1 MDILIAVLVSLLIA
15 APSAFYIGSS
25 HRKKVA
31 KNDLNSAENKAKKI
45 VEDAKVD
52 AERIIK
58 QANIEARD
66 EAIKQKE
73 DADKEIKQKKMDLA
87 QSEQRI
93 NQFEQRLNQRQDLLD
108 KRFDLMEEKEINLSK
123 RQKEMDDK
131 QKEYE
136 VLRQKEEQEL
146 LRISRLTEEEAKQ
159 EIMNRLKDDMQTEMA
174 NYILD
179 ETNKAKFE
187 VDKKAKT
194 MLTSAIQ
201 RCAADHTSEVTVSV
215 VNLPSD
221 DMKGRIIG
229 REGRNIKSIETLTGI
244 DIIIDDTPDVI
255 VLSSFDPIR
264 REVARIAIERLMAD
278 GRIHPG
284 KIEEMVEK
292 AKVEVANTV
301 KEEGERALY
310 ETGVINLNPDLIQ
323 LLGKLRYRTSYGQNV
338 LNHSIEVSHIAGL
351 LASELGLDVALA
363 KRAGLLHDIGKSVDH
378 EAEGTHVELGVEMLK
393 KYKESAKVINAVE
406 AHHGDVEPE
415 TMEAVLIQAADAVSA
430 SRPGA
435 RRENVDTYI
444 KRLQKLEEICDS
456 YKGVDKSY
464 AIQAGRE
471 IRIIVKP
478 EQIDDNQ
485 SIIMARDIAKQ
496 IEAEMSYPGQIKVNV
511 IRETRATEY
520 AK

>member
-1 MDILIAVLVSLLIA
+1 MIEIIIAVVATLVVSIPTSVLVT
-15 APSAFYIGSS
+15 SS
-25 HRKKVA
+25 QKKKQA
-31 KNDLNSAENKAKKI
+31 MRDLESAENRTKKI
-45 VEDAKVD
+45 VEDAEKE
-52 AERIIK
+52 AERIK
-58 QANIEARD
+58 KDALIEAKD
-66 EAIKQKE
+66 EVIRQKE
-73 DADKEIKQKKMDLA
+73 EADKEIKQKKVEIEKA
-87 QSEQRI
+87 EQRV
-93 NQFEQRLNQRQDLLD
+93 NQRQDLVD
-108 KRFDLMEEKEINLSK
+108 KRFNLIEEKEISFTMKQQALEK
-123 RQKEMDDK
+123 KE
-131 QKEYE
+131 KELENAYK
-136 VLRQKEEQEL
+136 KEEEEL
-146 LRISRLTEEEAKQ
+146 VRISRLSVEDAKR
-159 EIMNRLKDDMQTEMA
+159 ELMARLEDDMKTEMA
-174 NYILD
+174 NYIV
-179 ETNKAKFE
+179 EAQAKAKFE
-187 VDKKAKT
+187 VDKKAKQ
-194 MLTSAIQ
+194 MLVGAIQ
-201 RCAADHTSEVTVSV
+201 RCAADHTSEATVSV

-264 REVARIAIERLMAD
+264 REVARLAIERLIAD

-284 KIEEMVEK
+284 KIEEMIEK

-310 ETGVINLNPDLIQ
+310 ETGVINLHPDLIQ

-338 LNHSIEVSHIAGL
+338 LNHSIEVAHIAGL

-378 EAEGTHVELGVEMLK
+378 ESEGTHVELGVEILK
-393 KYKESAKVINAVE
+393 KYKESDAVINAVA
-406 AHHGDVEPE
+406 AHHGDCEPT

-435 RRENVDTYI
+435 RRETVDTYI
-444 KRLQKLEEICDS
+444 KRLQKLEEICDG

-471 IRIIVKP
+471 VRIIVKP
-478 EQIDDNQ
+478 EQVDDSQ
-485 SIIMARDIAKQ
+485 ATIMARNIAKQ
-496 IEAEMSYPGQIKVNV
+496 IEAEMNYPGQIKVNV
-511 IRETRATEY
+511 IRETRAIEL

>member
-1 MDILIAVLVSLLIA
+1 M
-15 APSAFYIGSS
+15 
-25 HRKKVA
+25 
-31 KNDLNSAENKAKKI
+31 
-45 VEDAKVD
+45 
-52 AERIIK
+52 
-58 QANIEARD
+58 
-66 EAIKQKE
+66 
-73 DADKEIKQKKMDLA
+73 
-87 QSEQRI
+87 
-93 NQFEQRLNQRQDLLD
+93 
-108 KRFDLMEEKEINLSK
+108 
-123 RQKEMDDK
+123 
-131 QKEYE
+131 
-136 VLRQKEEQEL
+136 
-146 LRISRLTEEEAKQ
+146 SRLE
-159 EIMNRLKDDMQTEMA
+159 DDMQTEMA
-174 NYILD
+174 NYIV
-179 ETNKAKFE
+179 EAQNKAKFE
-187 VDKKAKT
+187 VDKKAKQ
-194 MLTSAIQ
+194 MLVGAIQ
-201 RCAADHTSEVTVSV
+201 RCAADHTSEATVSV

-229 REGRNIKSIETLTGI
+229 REGRNIKSIEQLTGI

-264 REVARIAIERLMAD
+264 REVARLAIERLMAD

-284 KIEEMVEK
+284 KIEETIEK

-310 ETGVINLNPDLIQ
+310 ETGVINLHTDLIQ

-338 LNHSIEVSHIAGL
+338 LNHSIEVAHIAGL

-378 EAEGTHVELGVEMLK
+378 ESEGTHVELGVEILK
-393 KYKESAKVINAVE
+393 KYKESDKVINAVY
-406 AHHGDVEPE
+406 AHHGDCEPQ

-435 RRENVDTYI
+435 RRETVDAYI
-444 KRLQKLEEICDS
+444 KRLQKLEEICDG

-478 EQIDDNQ
+478 EQISDSEAIVMSRN
-485 SIIMARDIAKQ
+485 IAKQ

>member
-1 MDILIAVLVSLLIA
+1 MTGIIIAIVATLVVSIPTSVLVT
-15 APSAFYIGSS
+15 SS
-25 HRKKVA
+25 QKKKQDA
-31 KNDLNSAENKAKKI
+31 RDLESAENRSKKMI
-45 VEDAKVD
+45 DDAKQE
-52 AERIIK
+52 AERIK
-58 QANIEARD
+58 KDAMIEAKD
-66 EAIKQKE
+66 EVIKQKE
-73 DADKEIKQKKMDLA
+73 EADREIKQKKA
-87 QSEQRI
+87 EIEKAEQRV
-93 NQFEQRLNQRQDLLD
+93 NQRQDLVD
-108 KRFDLMEEKEINLSK
+108 KRFDLIEEKEISFSMKQQALEK
-123 RQKEMDDK
+123 KE
-131 QKEYE
+131 KELE
-136 VLRQKEEQEL
+136 NSFKKEEEEL
-146 LRISRLTEEEAKQ
+146 VRISRLSVEDAKR
-159 EIMNRLKDDMQTEMA
+159 ELMARLEDDMKTEMA
-174 NYILD
+174 NYIVD
-179 ETNKAKFE
+179 AQAKAKFE
-187 VDKKAKT
+187 VDKKAKQ
-194 MLTSAIQ
+194 MLVGAIQ
-201 RCAADHTSEVTVSV
+201 RCAADHTSEATISV

-264 REVARIAIERLMAD
+264 REVARLAIERLIAD

-284 KIEEMVEK
+284 KIEETIEK

-310 ETGVINLNPDLIQ
+310 ETGVINLHPDLIQ

-338 LNHSIEVSHIAGL
+338 LNHSIEVAHIAGL

-378 EAEGTHVELGVEMLK
+378 EAEGTHVELGVEILK
-393 KYKESAKVINAVE
+393 RYKESDAVINAVH
-406 AHHGDVEPE
+406 AHHGDVEPT

-435 RRENVDTYI
+435 RRETVDTYI
-444 KRLQKLEEICDS
+444 KRLQKLEEICDG

-471 IRIIVKP
+471 VRIIVKP
-478 EQIDDNQ
+478 EQVDD
-485 SIIMARDIAKQ
+485 SAATIMARNIAKQ
-496 IEAEMSYPGQIKVNV
+496 IEAEMNYPGQIKVNV
-511 IRETRATEY
+511 IRETRAVEL

>member
-1 MDILIAVLVSLLIA
+1 MTGIIIAIVATLVVSIPTSVLVT
-15 APSAFYIGSS
+15 SS
-25 HRKKVA
+25 QKKKQDA
-31 KNDLNSAENKAKKI
+31 RDLESAENRSKKMI
-45 VEDAKVD
+45 DDAKQE
-52 AERIIK
+52 AERIK
-58 QANIEARD
+58 KDAMIEAKD
-66 EAIKQKE
+66 EVIKQKE
-73 DADKEIKQKKMDLA
+73 EADREIKQKKA
-87 QSEQRI
+87 EIEKAEQRV
-93 NQFEQRLNQRQDLLD
+93 NQRQDLVD
-108 KRFDLMEEKEINLSK
+108 KRFDLIEEKEISFSMKQQALEK
-123 RQKEMDDK
+123 KE
-131 QKEYE
+131 KELE
-136 VLRQKEEQEL
+136 NSFKKEEEEL
-146 LRISRLTEEEAKQ
+146 VRISRLSVEDAKR
-159 EIMNRLKDDMQTEMA
+159 ELMARLEDDMKTEMA
-174 NYILD
+174 NYIVD
-179 ETNKAKFE
+179 AQAKAKFE
-187 VDKKAKT
+187 VDKKAKQ
-194 MLTSAIQ
+194 MLVGAIQ
-201 RCAADHTSEVTVSV
+201 RCAADHTSEATISV

-264 REVARIAIERLMAD
+264 REVARLAIERLIAD

-284 KIEEMVEK
+284 KIEETIEK

-310 ETGVINLNPDLIQ
+310 ETGVINLHPDLIQ

-338 LNHSIEVSHIAGL
+338 LNLSIEVAHIAGL

-378 EAEGTHVELGVEMLK
+378 EAEGTHVELGVEILK
-393 KYKESAKVINAVE
+393 RYKESDAVINAVH
-406 AHHGDVEPE
+406 AHHGDTEPT

-435 RRENVDTYI
+435 RRETVDTYI
-444 KRLQKLEEICDS
+444 KRLQKLEEICDG

-471 IRIIVKP
+471 VRIIVKP
-478 EQIDDNQ
+478 EQVDD
-485 SIIMARDIAKQ
+485 SAATIMARNIAKQ
-496 IEAEMSYPGQIKVNV
+496 IEAEMNYPGQIKVNV
-511 IRETRATEY
+511 IRETRAVEL

>member
-1 MDILIAVLVSLLIA
+1 MTGIIIAVVATLIVVF
-15 APSAFYIGSS
+15 PSAFVIGTS
-25 HRKKVA
+25 HSKSKA
-31 KNDLNSAENKAKKI
+31 KRDLDSAENRAKKI
-45 VEDAKVD
+45 VEDAKQD
-52 AERIIK
+52 ADRIK
-58 QANIEARD
+58 KDTLIEAKD
-66 EAIKQKE
+66 EVIRQKE
-73 DADKEIKQKKMDLA
+73 EAEKEIKQRKVEVEK
-87 QSEQRI
+87 Q
-93 NQFEQRLNQRQDLLD
+93 EQRLNQRQDLVD
-108 KRFDLMEEKEINLSK
+108 KRFSLIEEKEISFSVKQQNLEK
-123 RQKEMDDK
+123 KE
-131 QKEYE
+131 KELE
-136 VLRQKEEQEL
+136 VAYKKEEDEL
-146 LRISRLTEEEAKQ
+146 IRISRLSKEEAKH
-159 EIMNRLKDDMQTEMA
+159 ELMSRLEDDMKTEMA
-174 NYILD
+174 SYIV
-179 ETNKAKFE
+179 EAQNKAKFE
-187 VDKKAKT
+187 VDKKAKQ
-194 MLTSAIQ
+194 MLVGAIQ
-201 RCAADHTSEVTVSV
+201 RCAADHTSEATVSV

-229 REGRNIKSIETLTGI
+229 REGRNIKSIEQLTGI

-264 REVARIAIERLMAD
+264 REVARLAIERLMAD

-284 KIEEMVEK
+284 KIEEMIEK

-310 ETGVINLNPDLIQ
+310 ETGVINLHTDLIQ

-338 LNHSIEVSHIAGL
+338 LNHSIEVAHIAGL

-378 EAEGTHVELGVEMLK
+378 ESEGTHVELGVEILK
-393 KYKESAKVINAVE
+393 KYKESDKVINAVH
-406 AHHGDVEPE
+406 AHHGDCEPQ

-435 RRENVDTYI
+435 RRETVEAYI
-444 KRLQKLEEICDS
+444 KRLQKLEEICDG

-478 EQIDDNQ
+478 EEIDDSEAIVMSRN
-485 SIIMARDIAKQ
+485 IAKQ

>member
-1 MDILIAVLVSLLIA
+1 MTGIIIAIVATLAVVF
-15 APSAFYIGSS
+15 PSAFVIGTS
-25 HRKKVA
+25 HNKKQA
-31 KNDLNSAENKAKKI
+31 KKDLDSAENRAKRI
-45 VEDAKVD
+45 VDEAKQDAD
-52 AERIIK
+52 RIK
-58 QANIEARD
+58 KDTLIEAKD
-66 EAIKQKE
+66 EVIRQKE
-73 DADKEIKQKKMDLA
+73 EADREIKQRKVEVEK
-87 QSEQRI
+87 Q
-93 NQFEQRLNQRQDLLD
+93 EQRLNQRQDLVD
-108 KRFDLMEEKEINLSK
+108 KRFSLIEEKEISFSMKQQNLEK
-123 RQKEMDDK
+123 KE
-131 QKEYE
+131 KELENAYK
-136 VLRQKEEQEL
+136 KEEEEL
-146 LRISRLTEEEAKQ
+146 VRISRLSVEDAKH
-159 EIMNRLKDDMQTEMA
+159 ELMSRLEGEMKTEMA
-174 NYILD
+174 NYIV
-179 ETNKAKFE
+179 EAQNKAKFE
-187 VDKKAKT
+187 VDKKAKQ
-194 MLTSAIQ
+194 MLVGAIQ
-201 RCAADHTSEVTVSV
+201 RCAADHTSEATISV

-229 REGRNIKSIETLTGI
+229 REGRNIKSIEQLTGI

-264 REVARIAIERLMAD
+264 REVARLAIERLIAD

-284 KIEEMVEK
+284 KIEEMIEK

-310 ETGVINLNPDLIQ
+310 ETGVINLHTDLIQ

-351 LASELGLDVALA
+351 LASELGLDVTLA

-378 EAEGTHVELGVEMLK
+378 EAEGTHVELGVEILK
-393 KYKESAKVINAVE
+393 KYKESDKVINAVA
-406 AHHGDVEPE
+406 AHHGDCEPE
-415 TMEAVLIQAADAVSA
+415 TMEAVLVQAADAVSA

-435 RRENVDTYI
+435 RRETVDAYI
-444 KRLQKLEEICDS
+444 KRLQKLEEICDG

-478 EQIDDNQ
+478 EQIDDSEAIVMSRN
-485 SIIMARDIAKQ
+485 IAKQ
-496 IEAEMSYPGQIKVNV
+496 IETEMNYPGQIKVNV

>member
-1 MDILIAVLVSLLIA
+1 MIEIIIVIVATLIVSIPTSVLVT
-15 APSAFYIGSS
+15 SS
-25 HRKKVA
+25 QRKKQA
-31 KNDLNSAENKAKKI
+31 MRDLESAENKSKKVI
-45 VEDAKVD
+45 EDAKQE
-52 AERIIK
+52 AERIK
-58 QANIEARD
+58 KDALLEAKD
-66 EAIKQKE
+66 EVIKQKE
-73 DADKEIKQKKMDLA
+73 EAEKEIKEKKVEIEKA
-87 QSEQRI
+87 EQRV
-93 NQFEQRLNQRQDLLD
+93 NQRQDLVD
-108 KRFDLMEEKEINLSK
+108 KRFNLIEEKEISFTMKQQALEK
-123 RQKEMDDK
+123 KE
-131 QKEYE
+131 KELENAYK
-136 VLRQKEEQEL
+136 KEEEEL
-146 LRISRLTEEEAKQ
+146 VRISRLSVEDAKH
-159 EIMNRLKDDMQTEMA
+159 ELMARLEDDMKTEMA
-174 NYILD
+174 NYIVD
-179 ETNKAKFE
+179 AQAKAKFE
-187 VDKKAKT
+187 VDKKAKQ
-194 MLTSAIQ
+194 MLVGAIQ
-201 RCAADHTSEVTVSV
+201 RCAADHTSEATVSV

-264 REVARIAIERLMAD
+264 REVARLAIERLIAD

-284 KIEEMVEK
+284 KIEEMIEK

-310 ETGVINLNPDLIQ
+310 ETGVINLHPDLIQ

-338 LNHSIEVSHIAGL
+338 LNHSIEVAHIAGL

-363 KRAGLLHDIGKSVDH
+363 KRAGVLHDIGKSVDH
-378 EAEGTHVELGVEMLK
+378 EAEGTHVELGVEILK
-393 KYKESAKVINAVE
+393 KYKESDAVVNAVA
-406 AHHGDVEPE
+406 AHHGDCEPK

-435 RRENVDTYI
+435 RRETVDTYI
-444 KRLQKLEEICDS
+444 KRLQKLEEICDG

-478 EQIDDNQ
+478 EQVDD
-485 SIIMARDIAKQ
+485 SEATIMARNIAKQ
-496 IEAEMSYPGQIKVNV
+496 IEAEMNYPGQIKVNV
-511 IRETRATEY
+511 IRETRAIEL